1 MSQFST
7 KSYFDFSVF
16 SFPWKEE
23 TCLLFYFY
31 ASTEIL
37 VILIKRKIKGYTS
50 KTLGGSFERLVQ
62 PFTWTGTVAATA
74 TGTLSWQCVLSW
86 EWLFGSLLETRQKYT
101 EEHDGWQCIC
111 HLKLAILS
119 AFAFGAAIPGFRSW
133 GTYGVVL
140 RREEPLHLGEIDIPV
155 ERKRDASSRRGLHF
169 AFWMWTGRE
178 RRGQYAL
185 HLQTLKGNMWT
196 YIIIWE
202 SYNPD
207 SIQTVA

>member
-7 KSYFDFSVF
+7 KSYFDFSVC

-155 ERKRDASSRRGLHF
+155 ERKRDASSRRVLHF
-169 AFWMWTGRE
+169 TFWMWTGRE
-178 RRGQYAL
+178 RRGHMRCICRHWREIRGL
-185 HLQTLKGNMWT
+185 TSD
-196 YIIIWE
+196 IWE
-202 SYNPD
+202 SYAPD
-207 SIQTVA
+207 SKQTVA